1 MHVSN
6 VCKGTMVDTR
16 NTVVNMTNKVTVFT
30 FQTTFWRRV
39 EKLLSQFHKPK
50 GKYACK
56 KHWKEII

>member
-1 MHVSN
+1 
-6 VCKGTMVDTR
+6 MVDTR

-39 EKLLSQFHKPK
+39 EKLLSQFHKPM